1 MTSAEVG
8 RGNSLRQLARL
19 HGVQTAYYD
28 VSGSRK
34 EASPES
40 LLRVL
45 RALGA
50 PVETLRDVPAALRE
64 RRQATWQRGIEP
76 VIVAWEGGPA
86 EVRLSL
92 PVQRVSGSLA
102 CELKLEGGEVKS
114 WRLDLAS
121 LPTVEAAEIGGVRYV
136 AKSIALPT
144 VPWGYHGLTFQ
155 FRRSHLETTIIGAP
169 ARAYGPPD
177 GGAGRVWGAFLP
189 LYALHSRRSWG
200 AGDLSDLEEL
210 MDWLGD
216 LGGTVVATLPLLA
229 SFLDEPF
236 DPSPYAPVSRLFW
249 NEFYVDV
256 TRVPELS
263 RCPAAQSLLASNEVR
278 SRIEALRSTG
288 LADYRAQMA
297 LKRRVLE
304 ELARY
309 VFAGGTQRHCVLKEF
324 VETHPAAEDYARFRA
339 ACERQRCPWPEWPE
353 PLRSGVL
360 TPGDYD
366 EETERYHLYVQWV
379 AQEQI
384 RRLSATAKSNGQ
396 LMYLDLP
403 LGVHPHGYDVWRH
416 RDAFAWD
423 VSGGAPPD
431 AVFTKGQDWGFPP
444 LHPEKL
450 REQRYRYVIAYLR
463 HHLQRARIL
472 RIDHVMGLHR
482 LFWIPRGLGA
492 VDGVYVRY
500 PAEEF
505 YAILALES
513 HRHKAWIVGENLGTV
528 PSYVNRA
535 MSRHNIHRMYVVHY
549 ELASDAR
556 RPLRAVSANSV
567 ASLNTHDMPPFA
579 AFWKGLDIQDRLR
592 LGLLDGTSA
601 RAERRSRQKQRE
613 ALVSSFERKGRAKR
627 APRDAGSLLR
637 AMLAFLA
644 SSPAKAVLVNLEDLW
659 LETHPQNVPGTSSEH
674 PNWQRKAR
682 YSLEAFRQMPEVVD
696 TLCQIDFLRKRG
708 RGR

>member
-8 RGNSLRQLARL
+8 RGSSLRQLARL

-28 VSGSRK
+28 VSGLRK
-34 EASPES
+34 EASRES

-45 RALGA
+45 RALGTPA
-50 PVETLRDVPAALRE
+50 ETLRDVPAALRE
-64 RRQATWQRGIEP
+64 RRQALWQRGVEP
-76 VIVAWEGGPA
+76 VIVAWEGSPA
-86 EVRLSL
+86 EVKLSL
-92 PVQRVSGSLA
+92 PVQSMSGSLA

-114 WRLDLAS
+114 WRLDLAG
-121 LPTVEAAEIGGVRYV
+121 LPTVEAAEIEGVRYV
-136 AKSIALPT
+136 AKSIALPA
-144 VPWGYHGLTFQ
+144 VPWGYHELAFQ
-155 FRRSHLETTIIGAP
+155 LKRSHLETMIIGAP
-169 ARAYGPPD
+169 ARAYGAPD
-177 GGAGRVWGAFLP
+177 RAADRVWGVFLP

-200 AGDLSDLEEL
+200 AGDFSDLEAL
-210 MDWLGD
+210 MDWLND

-256 TRVPELS
+256 TRVPELA
-263 RCPAAQSLLASNEVR
+263 RCPAARSLLASNEVR
-278 SRIEALRSTG
+278 SHIEGLRSTN
-288 LADYRAQMA
+288 LADYRGQMA

-309 VFAGGTQRHCVLKEF
+309 VFAEASERRVALRRF
-324 VETHPAAEDYARFRA
+324 VDAHPAVEDYARFRA
-339 ACERQRCPWPEWPE
+339 ACERRRSPWPEWPE
-353 PLRSGVL
+353 PLRNGVL
-360 TPGDYD
+360 APGDYD
-366 EETERYHLYVQWV
+366 GETERYHLYAQWV
-379 AQEQI
+379 TQEQI
-384 RRLSATAKSNGQ
+384 QRLSDAAEGNGQ

-416 RDAFAWD
+416 RDVFAAD

-482 LFWIPRGLGA
+482 LFWIPRGLDAG
-492 VDGVYVRY
+492 DGVYVRY
-500 PAEEF
+500 PAQEF
-505 YAILALES
+505 YAILTLES

-528 PSYVNRA
+528 PSYVNPA

-549 ELASDAR
+549 ELASHAR

-592 LGLLDGTSA
+592 LGLLNGTSA
-601 RAERRSRQKQRE
+601 RAERRSRQRQRK
-613 ALVSSFERKGRAKR
+613 ALVTSFERKGRLSN
-627 APRDAGSLLR
+627 APPDARSMLR
-637 AMLAFLA
+637 AVLAFLA
-644 SSPAKAVLVNLEDLW
+644 SSPARAVLVNLEDLW
-659 LETHPQNVPGTSSEH
+659 LETQPQNVPGTWNEH

-682 YSLEAFRQMPEVVD
+682 HSLEAFRQMPEVVD
-696 TLCQIDFLRKRG
+696 TLCEIDLLRKRG